1 MGEVTIDSIQIEIE
15 SNSTNAS
22 KGLDALAGSL
32 EKLKK
37 NGSFKTVSTNLNNLS
52 AALKNLPNVHS
63 ASNALRTL
71 ANSIEKLKGV
81 GSVSSLTNSLGKLP
95 AALKSVS
102 GINLDKVAPQIQK
115 VADTV
120 APLSN
125 IKAGGLSTMVNS
137 MKKLGDVTESLDD
150 ETIERFAKKVE
161 LLNAKLAPLSAKM
174 ATIKTGFNAINSGAR
189 KAAESVE
196 DFGDGINA
204 SALNMTS
211 FIEIAQ
217 TVIGA
222 FTTLIQKLSE
232 YIHMAAQW
240 DGVKYQF
247 GNAFGEQADIYYE
260 KITKITEALN
270 INKQAFMENSAMAA
284 SMLIG
289 FGVDKKDARE
299 MGLGY
304 TQLAYDIWAAYNNV
318 YETLDGADGAMA
330 AVRSAIAG
338 EVEPIRRAGFTIVEA
353 TLEQT
358 AANHGLNISLA
369 NATEAQKS
377 YLRYLELVD
386 QAQRKGVVGTYAREM
401 QTAEGMMRTFSQQLK
416 SLAQAFG
423 SLFLPILVKVMPYVQ
438 AFVEI
443 LQEGVFWLASLFG
456 IEIQDIGDTWTDF
469 SSGVGSGAGALD
481 DVADSAGGATGA
493 LNDAT
498 KAAKELKNATIGI
511 DELNVISPNT
521 SSGSGGSGGG
531 GAGGSGGGAGGG
543 FSGLDIESLW
553 DDSIFDNIQSK
564 VDDIKSKL
572 KGVFDDWL
580 PSLGI
585 IGAAMGAWTI
595 AGLLEQLGEAL
606 KLSDKFE
613 GAVKN
618 IRKIASSAIIMTL
631 QFMFMEDAFSD
642 FLDGEGIMKYIEGI
656 VIGAISSYLLY
667 KQWGPAGLAIGL
679 GITAGVSLKTVLENG
694 GITDAE
700 SLTVALTGLATG
712 VGALSLAWKALSGS
726 KFIGELSAFIALARE
741 FGIVETFATTFPKLS
756 AALAGLGP
764 TVTGALSSLV
774 TGLGSLFTTIG
785 TAILAHP
792 WVTLAIA
799 LIAAL
804 VGAIVLAVVDYDF
817 TEVGYKIGQALGNSI
832 KAVVDFG
839 KMIKDRLEAGIKWL
853 VDTFG
858 GLSWSEFW
866 EKFAEV
872 GWNAVEGLWSGIVD
886 GWNNLK
892 NNIKEFVNGFVK
904 GFKDALGIHSPSTVF
919 AQIGQNIIDGLMSML
934 GVNAIKDRLLSM
946 WTAAKDWWDKSKS
959 ALASYVPSIG
969 DIKTKLSDAWTAA
982 KDWWDKSKAT
992 LSTYTPSIG
1001 KIWENLKSA
1010 WETTKTWWSK
1020 NRGSL
1025 STYTPS
1031 IGKIWEKLKS
1041 AWETTKTW
1049 WSKNRGS
1056 LSTYTP
1062 SIGSISS
1069 KLSSAWSSAKT
1080 WWSKKS
1086 GMSTYT
1092 PSIGS
1097 IKDKIVSAWNTAKK
1111 WWSSNASLSTKLN
1124 ISVPKLTVNW
1134 GEVSALG
1141 KTFKYPKSFSV
1152 KFAADGGVFDAGSLI
1167 WAGERGP
1174 EIVANASGGKTG
1186 VMNVQQMQDAVYEGV
1201 YAAMMSAM
1209 RGNGEGSGS
1218 QVIRVYLDGKEIA
1231 ASVEKT
1237 QRERGASIMGNEVYS
1252 Y

>member
-52 AALKNLPNVHS
+52 TALKNLPNVHS

-71 ANSIEKLKGV
+71 ANSIEKLKGI
-81 GSVSSLTNSLGKLP
+81 GSVSSLVGSLSKLP

-137 MKKLGDVTESLDD
+137 MKKLGDVTKSLDD
-150 ETIERFAKKVE
+150 DTIAQFAEKVE
-161 LLNAKLAPLSAKM
+161 LLNAKLGPLSAKM
-174 ATIKTGFNAINSGAR
+174 ATIKTGFNAINTGAR
-189 KAAESVE
+189 KAADGVE

-222 FTTLIQKLSE
+222 FTAIIQKLAE
-232 YIHMAAQW
+232 FIHQASQW
-240 DGVKYQF
+240 DGVKSQF
-247 GNAFGEQADIYYE
+247 GNAFGDQADIYYE
-260 KITKITEALN
+260 KITRITEALM

-443 LQEGVFWLASLFG
+443 LKEGVFWLASLFG

-469 SSGVGSGAGALD
+469 SSGGSGALD
-481 DVADSAGGATGA
+481 DVANSAGGATGA

-498 KAAKELKNATIGI
+498 KAAKELKNATLGI
-511 DELNVISPNT
+511 DELNVISPNAASDT
-521 SSGSGGSGGG
+521 GGSGGG
-531 GAGGSGGGAGGG
+531 SGGSGGGAGGG
-543 FSGLDIESLW
+543 FAGLDIESLW
-553 DDSIFDNIQSK
+553 DESIFDGIQQD
-564 VDDIKSKL
+564 VDRIKEKF
-572 KGVFDDWL
+572 KEWL
-580 PSLGI
+580 PI
-585 IGAAMGAWTI
+585 IGTVATAI
-595 AGLLEQLGEAL
+595 AGL
-606 KLSDKFE
+606 
-613 GAVKN
+613 
-618 IRKIASSAIIMTL
+618 R
-631 QFMFMEDAFSD
+631 
-642 FLDGEGIMKYIEGI
+642 
-656 VIGAISSYLLY
+656 LLN
-667 KQWGPAGLAIGL
+667 LL
-679 GITAGVSLKTVLENG
+679 
-694 GITDAE
+694 TDAE
-700 SLTVALTGLATG
+700 KLKNLKIVQFLDDTGKSIGKITSHVKDYIAAAKQLAPEVGWLAALFPKIST
-712 VGALSLAWKALSGS
+712 ALSTLGG
-726 KFIGELSAFIALARE
+726 F
-741 FGIVETFATTFPKLS
+741 
-756 AALAGLGP
+756 LAGISAPVWAAIAAAVIAVGSAIYFVIENWDALKKAVKEFFDENIAPKFEEIGKSFDKIKEALGP
-764 TVTGALSSLV
+764 IYDVV
-774 TGLGSLFTTIG
+774 
-785 TAILAHP
+785 
-792 WVTLAIA
+792 IA
-799 LIAAL
+799 PLI
-804 VGAIVLAVVDYDF
+804 D
-817 TEVGYKIGQALGNSI
+817 
-832 KAVVDFG
+832 
-839 KMIKDRLEAGIKWL
+839 GIKWL
-853 VDTFG
+853 VSD
-858 GLSWSEFW
+858 LSWLGETFEWIGGIVVGIVGGVIAGAINGIVSLIEGFVQIISGWVMQMRGLFDVIVGIFTLDGDKILAGVTLIKDGIVESFKGMYDMTIGVVVEF
-866 EKFAEV
+866 
-872 GWNAVEGLWSGIVD
+872 VEGIIDWFTKMWDILVGHSIVPDTINAIIDWFTGLPGKVLGIVGDFVKGIVD
-886 GWNNLK
+886 KFISLGTSLTNAFSSAW
-892 NNIKEFVNGFVK
+892 EAVK
-904 GFKDALGIHSPSTVF
+904 TWWSTKPS
-919 AQIGQNIIDGLMSML
+919 
-934 GVNAIKDRLLSM
+934 
-946 WTAAKDWWDKSKS
+946 
-959 ALASYVPSIG
+959 LASYVPSIG
-969 DIKTKLSDAWTAA
+969 DIKAKLSDAWTAA
-982 KDWWDKSKAT
+982 KNWWDKSKAT
-992 LSTYTPSIG
+992 LATYTPGIG
-1001 KIWENLKSA
+1001 KIWENLKAA
-1010 WETTKTWWSK
+1010 WETAKTWWSK

-1025 STYTPS
+1025 TTYTPS
-1031 IGKIWEKLKS
+1031 IGKIWEKLKTAWTS
-1041 AWETTKTW
+1041 AKDW
-1049 WSKNRGS
+1049 WNKNRS
-1056 LSTYTP
+1056 NLSTYTP
-1062 SIGSISS
+1062 SIGSIAS

-1086 GMSTYT
+1086 GMSSYT

-1097 IKDKIVSAWNTAKK
+1097 IKDKIVSAWNTAKS
-1111 WWSSNASLSTKLN
+1111 WWKNNASLSTKLN

-1152 KFAADGGVFDAGSLI
+1152 KFAADGGIFDAGSLI
-1167 WAGERGP
+1167 WAGERGA
-1174 EIVANASGGKTG
+1174 EIVANAGGGKTG

-1201 YAAMMSAM
+1201 YAAMIAAM
-1209 RGNGEGSGS
+1209 RGNSEGGGS
-1218 QVIRVYLDGKEIA
+1218 QVIRVYLDGKEVA
-1231 ASVEKT
+1231 SSVEKA